1 MICVQYLAELVYF
14 ADMDRN
20 KLGIFLSSMRIN
32 RRLTLRDVERKSG
45 VSNAYL
51 SQLERGRIKQP
62 SPNVLHSLAGCY
74 KVSYGLLM
82 ERAGYPVP
90 ESGEETSVLEGLA
103 ARIGSVT
110 PAEEDALADY
120 LAFIRRREGSEEQ

>member
-1 MICVQYLAELVYF
+1 MNGTELGNFLAS
-14 ADMDRN
+14 ART
-20 KLGIFLSSMRIN
+20 N
-32 RRLTLRDVERKSG
+32 RGLTLRDVERTSG

-62 SPNVLHSLAGCY
+62 SPNVLHALAACY
-74 KVSYGLLM
+74 GISYGLMM

-90 ESGEETSVLEGLA
+90 ESDGAGLATEGLA
-103 ARIGSVT
+103 ARLGAVT

-120 LAFIRRREGSEEQ
+120 LSFIRRRAGREAP

>member
-1 MICVQYLAELVYF
+1 MNGNQLGNFLAST
-14 ADMDRN
+14 RT
-20 KLGIFLSSMRIN
+20 N
-32 RRLTLRDVERKSG
+32 RGLTLRDVERMSG

-62 SPNVLHSLAGCY
+62 SPNVLHTLAACY
-74 KVSYGLLM
+74 GISYALLM

-90 ESGEETSVLEGLA
+90 KREGAAEAIEGLA
-103 ARIGSVT
+103 ARLGAVT

-120 LAFIRRREGSEEQ
+120 LSFIRRRARRDEP

>member
-1 MICVQYLAELVYF
+1 MDANQLGTFLASVR
-14 ADMDRN
+14 RN
-20 KLGIFLSSMRIN
+20 RD
-32 RRLTLRDVERKSG
+32 LTLRDVEAKSG

-62 SPNVLHSLAGCY
+62 SPNVLHALAGCY
-74 KVSYGLLM
+74 GISYALLM

-90 ESGEETSVLEGLA
+90 KSAGLGADEHEGLA
-103 ARIGSVT
+103 ARLGAVT

-120 LAFIRRREGSEEQ
+120 LTFIRGRATRGGL

>member
-1 MICVQYLAELVYF
+1 MNDNHLGYFLAST
-14 ADMDRN
+14 RT
-20 KLGIFLSSMRIN
+20 N
-32 RRLTLRDVERKSG
+32 RGLTLRDVERASG

-62 SPNVLHSLAGCY
+62 SPNVLHALAACY
-74 KVSYGLLM
+74 GVSYGLLM

-90 ESGEETSVLEGLA
+90 ESGEAAEGLEGLA
-103 ARIGSVT
+103 ARLGTVT

-120 LAFIRRREGSEEQ
+120 LSFIRRRSGRAEP